1 MHIFT
6 CRSTHPPFLFYIWW
20 MLFSCLSSALRPNSI
35 GDSSGL
41 HLSSCRNWCRVHW
54 VTNPHVIQIL
64 ICYSI
69 CTYVLCIPIK
79 SVFHLLWTCIEFRA
93 LQYHHLPNFTL
104 SAKSCAASPCPTTVI
119 FLSPTPRRPPGRIPH
134 RLYLTSSLPNVFSSA
149 LPYSTFNS

>member
-69 CTYVLCIPIK
+69 FPSSSISSSSKLHTECKVLRGI
-79 SVFHLLWTCIEFRA
+79 SMS
-93 LQYHHLPNFTL
+93 YHCDFSL
-104 SAKSCAASPCPTTVI
+104 SNSPST
-119 FLSPTPRRPPGRIPH
+119 SRSNTP
-134 RLYLTSSLPNVFSSA
+134 SSWIRDLGTG
-149 LPYSTFNS
+149 L